1 MSEAKKPEAEL
12 RLWVSSSPHIHSGE
26 SIAGIMWRVNLALL
40 PATLLGI
47 YLFGLHALRVILV
60 TLASSVVT
68 EAILLKVFKRD
79 TSIWDGSAWVTGLL
93 LALNLPPRSP
103 NWLCIVGGVF
113 AILVAKQIFGGLGYN
128 PFNPALASRV
138 FLLIA
143 FPEQMT
149 AYWYQP
155 VNNFFGIVSK
165 TGASPLGLLDQGR
178 LGELFAG
185 FKLTDLFLGTI
196 NGCIGEVSVLALL
209 IGAGY
214 LLWKRIISWEIPIS
228 YIVTVGVITG
238 IFWLINPDRYVS
250 PLFHIFSGGLM
261 LGAWFMATDMVTSPI
276 TRLGQIIF
284 GMGCGI
290 ITAVIRL
297 VPGGFPEG
305 VSFSILMMNAATPL
319 LDRYTLPRVFGT
331 QKKELAG

>member
-1 MSEAKKPEAEL
+1 MSEQKRPESEL
-12 RLWVSSSPHIHSGE
+12 RLWVSSSPHIHSGD

-47 YLFGLHALRVILV
+47 YLFGIHALRVILV
-60 TLASSVVT
+60 TLASSVIT

-79 TSIWDGSAWVTGLL
+79 TTIWDGSAWVTGLL
-93 LALNLPPRSP
+93 LALNLPPKAP
-103 NWLCIVGGVF
+103 NWLCVVGGVF

-143 FPEQMT
+143 FPEQMS
-149 AYWYQP
+149 AYWYKP
-155 VNNFFGIVSK
+155 VKNFLGVVTQ

-185 FKLTDLFLGTI
+185 FKLTDLFIGTV

-214 LLWKRIISWEIPIS
+214 LLWKKIITWEIPIS
-228 YIVTVGVITG
+228 YLVTVAIITG
-238 IFWLINPDRYVS
+238 IFWLINPDRYAS
-250 PLFHIFSGGLM
+250 PVFHLCSGGLM
-261 LGAWFMATDMVTSPI
+261 LGAWFMATDMVTSPM
-276 TRLGQIIF
+276 TRIGQILF
-284 GMGCGI
+284 GVGCGI

-297 VPGGFPEG
+297 APGGFPEG
-305 VSFSILMMNAATPL
+305 VSFSILMMNACTPL
-319 LDRYTLPRVFGT
+319 LDRYFRPRVFGEL
-331 QKKELAG
+331 KKESA